1 MILWTVDIKLYELLG
16 FIYLIG
22 DSHSE
27 AGREAGESSLDLTIT
42 VKQTPQKENSGDTW
56 RFAISYRM
64 GLPIPVRWQVEAD
77 TIFFEDEL
85 KFGQK
90 TPLTTSNLLSPSP
103 FLIDALEMRLKSQP
117 VVPPEVLAGH
127 KP

>member
-1 MILWTVDIKLYELLG
+1 MNSWAFSISLEILIQK
-16 FIYLIG
+16 
-22 DSHSE
+22 

-117 VVPPEVLAGH
+117 VVPPEVLAGP